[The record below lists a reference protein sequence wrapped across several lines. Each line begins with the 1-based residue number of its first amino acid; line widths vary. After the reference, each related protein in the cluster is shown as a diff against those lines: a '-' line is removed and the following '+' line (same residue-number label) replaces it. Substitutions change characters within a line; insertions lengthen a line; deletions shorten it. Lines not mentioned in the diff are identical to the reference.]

1 MRISDWRSDVC
12 SSDLTIIELFPLRS
26 GALDRPNLPRAG
38 PLLHRLLPLDRPLD
52 LFMGLDIDQAGDAIS
67 LGEAGAVA
75 LPVFPDAA
83 GDVVGDGNVKRPV
96 LAAGKD
102 IDVVGH
108 RLALGPMGPG
118 NEIGSE
124 NV

>member
-1 MRISDWRSDVC
+1 MALSQSQTGDATLSTARL
-12 SSDLTIIELFPLRS
+12 SSRHLMPGPNTLSVQTIIELFPLRI
-26 GALDRPNLPRAG
+26 GALDQPNLPRAG

-83 GDVVGDGNVKRPV
+83 GDVVGGANVKVTV
-96 LAAGKD
+96 LGAGTEF
-102 IDVVGH
+102 GTG
-108 RLALGPMGPG
+108 AG
-118 NEIGSE
+118 
-124 NV
+124 